1 MTVKQKKEIKKTSDK
16 KNEEVKSTDKA
27 VETSIPADSI
37 PVPIEVPAADLNE
50 IDPNSIETKKVEIA
64 ANNKP
69 IGNAI
74 VWNVPRFTLIIPC
87 YNNAGYVV
95 RCLNSIKK
103 QTFDLKRVQVIAV
116 DDCSTDGSGD
126 IFELIGNDIP
136 DFTLIRNDKNIGVGA
151 SRNTALLHATGKYIY
166 FIDCDDYLSEKALE
180 RIDEALKKAN
190 DPDVAFLTFQ
200 TLQNPKKEIHKPEGK
215 DIVTAFAT
223 CPPGPWCKVFKRVLF
238 VPFPTGFR
246 AEDTVW
252 HFVQIDRFNSYCNVE
267 GDEPCYMY
275 DRMNTSA
282 ITDTLAW
289 SAQNALTLEHLAK
302 ENDAIKAGK
311 NDKFFS
317 DVLRALAEMYDSR
330 HRITK
335 PFVKNL
341 WFARFC
347 LIYKDM
353 VCGHFHN

>member
-1 MTVKQKKEIKKTSDK
+1 MTRKKTTKPKKIETGIDIENITIQPAQEIKKEEYPEEKKAAEQTS
-16 KNEEVKSTDKA
+16 VQQ
-27 VETSIPADSI
+27 P
-37 PVPIEVPAADLNE
+37 
-50 IDPNSIETKKVEIA
+50 
-64 ANNKP
+64 
-69 IGNAI
+69 I
-74 VWNVPRFTLIIPC
+74 VWNVPRFSIIIPC

-95 RCLNSIKK
+95 RCLKSIKA

-116 DDCSTDGSGD
+116 DDGSTDGSGD
-126 IFELIGNDIP
+126 ILSLVGNDIP
-136 DFTLIRNDKNIGVGA
+136 DFTLIQNDRNIGVGA
-151 SRNTALLHATGKYIY
+151 SRNVGLSHATGKYIY
-166 FIDCDDYLSEKALE
+166 YMDCDDYITEKALH
-180 RIDEALKKAN
+180 RIDEALTKAN
-190 DPDVAFLTFQ
+190 DPDVALIPFQ
-200 TLQNPKKEIHKPEGK
+200 TLRNPTVPMHKPNGK
-215 DIVTAFAT
+215 NLVEALST
-223 CPPGPWCKVFKRVLF
+223 CPPGPPLKVIKRTLAVQ
-238 VPFPTGFR
+238 FPVGFR

-252 HFVQIDRFNSYCNVE
+252 HFVQIDKFNTFCNVE
-267 GDEPCYMY
+267 GDEPCYVY
-275 DRMNTSA
+275 DRTNTSA

-335 PFVKNL
+335 PFVRNL

-347 LIYKDM
+347 SMYQSM